1 MHMLSLF
8 DVSSITVLNLGL
20 LFHVALLY
28 FLLRYNISCNV
39 SLILLDVCKFWY
51 SELYNYGGAH
61 SVQLIS
67 ITVFFNDE
75 LVFTRRFLYAALT
88 ASWRD
93 IRNIPFNMS
102 ILTGFRRLACG
113 RGGFLHEY
121 LASWEIRLNSLQSFY
136 CMK

>member
-1 MHMLSLF
+1 MYMLSLF
-8 DVSSITVLNLGL
+8 DASSITVLNLGL

-28 FLLRYNISCNV
+28 FLLHYNTSCNV
-39 SLILLDVCKFWY
+39 LLIPLDVCKFWY
-51 SELYNYGGAH
+51 SELYNYGGDH

-67 ITVFFNDE
+67 ITVLFNDE

-88 ASWRD
+88 ASRRD
-93 IRNIPFNMS
+93 NRNIPLNMS
-102 ILTGFRRLACG
+102 ILTGFRRLACE
-113 RGGFLHEY
+113 RGGFLREH